1 MTRTISDLAT
11 EIERERKRDGE
22 KKIYRRG
29 DMKKLHRIHATW
41 SSGYLKSEKE
51 ATIEVGAGSEI
62 RKRKTGRKEGRRMR
76 SGESGGTGRTLIPR
90 DNECICRRNM
100 L

>member
-1 MTRTISDLAT
+1 
-11 EIERERKRDGE
+11 
-22 KKIYRRG
+22 
-29 DMKKLHRIHATW
+29 
-41 SSGYLKSEKE
+41 LKSEKE

-76 SGESGGTGRTLIPR
+76 SGESGGTGRILIPR